1 MIEQTNNSSW
11 SAAVAAN
18 ERMSSCR
25 RWIKRV
31 PRGVAKGKNEVV
43 VVVQSG
49 VSDSHGDDQHH
60 HAILQYPTHDDDDV
74 VGTWYVCT

>member
-1 MIEQTNNSSW
+1 MASLTVLAETIVQNEHLLGANAWAVVFDRAIIMIEQTNNSGW

-31 PRGVAKGKNEVV
+31 PRGVAKGRRCCPIW
-43 VVVQSG
+43 S
-49 VSDSHGDDQHH
+49 
-60 HAILQYPTHDDDDV
+60 L
-74 VGTWYVCT
+74 